1 MNIKETKTEIQKIDE
16 ELALLFKKRME
27 AVETVSKAGAFDSA
41 IETHLKEREIINM
54 ETKKIPEKYKLYE
67 KLFFETVFSIARAYK
82 SGFSENE
89 SHALSEIKSALIKGI
104 KPFPISASV
113 ACQGV
118 SGAYSQIAA
127 DKLFP
132 LAEIMYFKDWNSVFS
147 AVDKGL
153 CDFGVLPIENS
164 SVGSVNEVYDLMRKY
179 NFFIARGIKLKVM
192 HSLLAKRG
200 ADIKNIK
207 EIYSHEQAIGQCS
220 VFLNNL
226 KDVKI
231 TVLDNTAKAAK
242 AVSESDRDDVAC
254 IASKECAKIYG
265 LSVLENNVQNSD
277 NNFTRF
283 IAISKKFEAYED
295 SNKISIMVNLPHE
308 AGSLNSILN
317 KFSTL
322 GLNLT
327 KIESRPIAGSVF
339 EFAFYFDFEAKI
351 EKREVQNLIAELD
364 NTCEKF
370 VFLGSYLENN

>member
-231 TVLDNTAKAAK
+231 TVWDNTAKAAK